1 MGYEEVHLRFH
12 KDLLTKENSRKN
24 EAWKNI
30 DKGLLKDNK
39 EKFLKE
45 LSAKE
50 IAIIEYICKDEM
62 AYFGYVSK
70 STEPSQSE
78 INLKKIDEMQRLENL
93 LPYAPPPSVIAN
105 MRAKTR
111 FYKR

>member
-1 MGYEEVHLRFH
+1 MRFH
-12 KDLLTKENSRKN
+12 KDHLSKENSRKN

-50 IAIIEYICKDEM
+50 IAIVEYICKDEM
-62 AYFGYVSK
+62 DFFGYVSK
-70 STEPSQSE
+70 STEPYPSDIITKE
-78 INLKKIDEMQRLENL
+78 IDEMQRLENA
-93 LPYAPPPSVIAN
+93 LPYAPPPSVKAN
-105 MRAKTR
+105 MKAKTR